1 MTEIEKIIK
10 LEGDFDKIIQIV
22 SDIKYADK
30 LLSPFNFK
38 NKIKKVENQKVIV
51 DEKIKF
57 PFIKTLI
64 SQESSYEFLKP
75 NKTKIQ
81 ILSGP
86 FKGTKIGLKYENTN
100 NQTNVHLNL
109 ELKINFK
116 YIFFKS
122 IIKNRLI
129 TNFKNVIMQIDRLA
143 ILTQGKRWDE
153 CIIENGEGIKFLHN
167 KSNVELYGWS
177 NSSFTEIF
185 VDESYNMLPINEKI
199 VFDIGANIGDSSIY
213 FALHN
218 AKKVIAIEPF
228 PSNFELLKK
237 NIFENKL
244 DSKIDLHLIAIAKD
258 ENTVS
263 VDPNYIGTSAG
274 DSSSKHGFS
283 IKNQNDGQ
291 KIPTKTLK
299 NLIDTYKIED
309 AVLKVD
315 CEGCEYDMV
324 LNSNSDTIR
333 KFSHIVIEFHRGFE
347 DLKEKLEKCNF
358 NVNVNTSKKNIS
370 GFIFAVRK

>member
-1 MTEIEKIIK
+1 MTEIKKTIK
-10 LEGDFDKIIQIV
+10 LEGDFDKIIQII

-30 LLSPFNFK
+30 LLSPFNFQ
-38 NKIKKVENQKVIV
+38 NKIKKIENHKVII

-75 NKTKIQ
+75 NETKIH

-86 FKGTKIGLKYENTN
+86 FKDTRVDLKYESTN

-116 YIFFKS
+116 YILFKS
-122 IIKNRLI
+122 IIKNRFI
-129 TNFKNVIMQIDRLA
+129 TNFKNVMMQINRLA
-143 ILTQGKRWDE
+143 ILTEGKRWDE
-153 CIIENGEGIKFLHN
+153 CIVENGEAIEFLYN
-167 KSNVELYGWS
+167 KSNVKLYGWS

-185 VDESYNMLPINEKI
+185 VDESYDVLPINEKI
-199 VFDIGANIGDSSIY
+199 IFDIGANIGDSSIY

-218 AKKVIAIEPF
+218 AKKVIAVEPF
-228 PSNFELLKK
+228 PSNFELAKK

-244 DSKIDLHLIAIAKD
+244 DTKIELHLIAIAKE

-263 VDPNYIGTSAG
+263 VDPNYIGTGAG
-274 DSSSKHGFS
+274 NSRSKHGFS
-283 IKNQNDGQ
+283 IENQNNG
-291 KIPTKTLK
+291 KEIPTKTLK
-299 NLIDTYKIED
+299 NLIDIYKIED

-315 CEGCEYDMV
+315 CEGCEYDML
-324 LNSNSDTIR
+324 LNSNLDTIR
-333 KFSHIVIEFHRGFE
+333 KFSHIVVEFHRGFE

-358 NVNVNTSKKNIS
+358 NVDVNTSKKNIT
-370 GFIFAVRK
+370 GFIFAERK